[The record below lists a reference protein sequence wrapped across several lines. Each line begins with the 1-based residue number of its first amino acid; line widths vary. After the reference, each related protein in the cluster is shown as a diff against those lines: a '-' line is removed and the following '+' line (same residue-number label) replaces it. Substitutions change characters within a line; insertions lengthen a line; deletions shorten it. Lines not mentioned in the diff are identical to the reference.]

1 MSAGKDT
8 REVRQGL
15 KRRLEMVSGV
25 NPAGVSVRGRHG
37 GGLDVKVSCTE
48 EALNEVTCVL
58 EAYDI
63 GNNFYLSGNH
73 TLYGVENAI
82 GITWILWE
90 EEPEVAKKEY
100 DPAKVTISFT
110 TDEGIKVKRLTS
122 DACSDKVLPLKID
135 AWKKVVTEEEKRRS
149 VTTLIN
155 IASALGAVEIKT
167 HTHTQL
173 NHKEETKMTQ
183 QMNRRVRLVTLVDNS
198 PSITAENS
206 LVFSDESIFDGTN
219 DELIRELIMG
229 SKVSKAVAEHNE
241 LRTNTIDEEILN
253 RVGTEVMLRPVKL
266 KDLTWDVK

>member
-8 REVRQGL
+8 RDVRQGL
-15 KRRLEMVSGV
+15 KRRLERVSGV
-25 NPAGVSVRGRHG
+25 NPAGVSVRGSLG

-73 TLYGVENAI
+73 TLYGGENAI

-90 EEPEVAKKEY
+90 EEPEVAKTEY

-110 TDEGIKVKRLTS
+110 TDEGIKEKRLTGGYHT
-122 DACSDKVLPLKID
+122 DKVMPQKID
-135 AWKKVVTEEEKRRS
+135 TWKKVSNKEE
-149 VTTLIN
+149 
-155 IASALGAVEIKT
+155 ALQVAEYFTKILPSDLGTVEINS
-167 HTHTQL
+167 HIQL

-229 SKVSKAVAEHNE
+229 SGVSKAVAEHNE
-241 LRTNTIDEEILN
+241 LRTNTMDEEILN